1 MYNAL
6 GFFYFEK
13 LPYSASDWV
22 LFLSSF
28 KKSLMTNVN
37 RCV

>member
-22 LFLSSF
+22 LFMSSF
-28 KKSLMTNVN
+28 KIITRDK
-37 RCV
+37 C